1 MSEPEPESN
10 KTTDSIAAADLF
22 DPFDIDV
29 KRRMISSIDY
39 LDNDVSEILSKYIK
53 EEKKKR
59 KNKED
64 FRRGYVFTQ
73 VQRDDLVNIIYKGI
87 LSTETRPEKEHR
99 KIFEDMEKEYEVKF
113 FEYINKNKPE
123 LSQEDID
130 DFTDGNN
137 SKAYQSIRFNMLRK
151 AQDILREF
159 RHDKAEEER
168 DLYEASIEYKAEH
181 PVGNAMEMNTLG
193 GGSKYGSKKRSKK
206 SSKKRPN
213 KRSKKNLK
221 NRSKKSHNKHHKK
234 KKYHRKKTIKRR

>member
-10 KTTDSIAAADLF
+10 KTATSIAAAALF
-22 DPFDIDV
+22 EPFDIDV
-29 KRRMISSIDY
+29 KRR
-39 LDNDVSEILSKYIK
+39 EEQIK
-53 EEKKKR
+53 K

-73 VQRDDLVNIIYKGI
+73 VQRDDLVNIIYKAF
-87 LSTETRPEKEHR
+87 LSIETRPEKEHR

-137 SKAYQSIRFNMLRK
+137 SKTYQSIRFNMSRK
-151 AQDILREF
+151 AEDMLREF

-168 DLYEASIEYKAEH
+168 DLYEASREYTHKNVRTIVMMNVLDKIQLIHHNRYDSNDSLVVYRSSCPRRPASFT
-181 PVGNAMEMNTLG
+181 GSCYCEMFQIHLQ
-193 GGSKYGSKKRSKK
+193 R
-206 SSKKRPN
+206 
-213 KRSKKNLK
+213 
-221 NRSKKSHNKHHKK
+221 
-234 KKYHRKKTIKRR
+234 